1 MANVSSSNGIEKRP
15 KLQFRDADGHLFPA
29 WKQYRFDSLYK
40 PVSEK
45 NDLSYGVEHI
55 ISVANMYFKPD
66 ARISDPEYLR
76 TYNVFKYGD
85 IAFEGN
91 KSKNYANGR
100 FVENTIGDGIVSHVF
115 NVLRPISPKHNLE
128 YWKYAINN
136 ENVMGRILARCTKKT
151 TMMTNLVT
159 ADFLEQEICC
169 PIELEQDKIAFFLS
183 LIEKRLAAQEQ
194 LVDALKKYKRGLLQ
208 AIFSRE
214 VHLENSTCWE
224 RRLFSEIASLNKGK
238 YSPKQDE
245 VLPCIELE
253 HLEQQTGQIIGY
265 ANSNEQ
271 NSVKS
276 VFHKGDVLFGKL
288 RPYLR
293 KFALPE
299 YDGVCS
305 SEIWVFHPEHDINS
319 TFLFYL
325 IQSESFIAAANIS
338 SGTKMPR
345 AEWSKVSNES
355 FFIPELSEQKRIA
368 DLFGSIDKR
377 IVNASRSANEMQ
389 SLKQGLLQ
397 QLFI

>member
-1 MANVSSSNGIEKRP
+1 MSSVWLHSTEPFLNSFCMGWRPNSSDLNPVFLGYLLRTPTIRKQIICQGQGISRINLAASRISNIDLYHPSPDEQLKIANILSLLDQRIEAVCKI
-15 KLQFRDADGHLFPA
+15 
-29 WKQYRFDSLYK
+29 
-40 PVSEK
+40 
-45 NDLSYGVEHI
+45 VEH
-55 ISVANMYFKPD
+55 
-66 ARISDPEYLR
+66 
-76 TYNVFKYGD
+76 
-85 IAFEGN
+85 
-91 KSKNYANGR
+91 
-100 FVENTIGDGIVSHVF
+100 
-115 NVLRPISPKHNLE
+115 
-128 YWKYAINN
+128 
-136 ENVMGRILARCTKKT
+136 
-151 TMMTNLVT
+151 
-159 ADFLEQEICC
+159 
-169 PIELEQDKIAFFLS
+169 
-183 LIEKRLAAQEQ
+183 
-194 LVDALKKYKRGLLQ
+194 LKKYKRGLLQ

-214 VHLENSTCWE
+214 VQLENLSNWE
-224 RRLFSEIASLNKGK
+224 HRLFSEIASLGKGK
-238 YSPKQDE
+238 YTPKQE
-245 VLPCIELE
+245 EALPCIELE

-305 SEIWVFHPEHDINS
+305 SEIWVLHPESNIDS

-368 DLFGSIDKR
+368 DLFSAIDKR
-377 IVNASRSANEMQ
+377 IVNASRSVNKMQ

>member
-1 MANVSSSNGIEKRP
+1 
-15 KLQFRDADGHLFPA
+15 
-29 WKQYRFDSLYK
+29 
-40 PVSEK
+40 
-45 NDLSYGVEHI
+45 
-55 ISVANMYFKPD
+55 MYFKPD
-66 ARISDPEYLR
+66 ARISDLEYLR

>member
-1 MANVSSSNGIEKRP
+1 MYNPRKST
-15 KLQFRDADGHLFPA
+15 DAP
-29 WKQYRFDSLYK
+29 
-40 PVSEK
+40 
-45 NDLSYGVEHI
+45 YGP
-55 ISVANMYFKPD
+55 ISRY
-66 ARISDPEYLR
+66 
-76 TYNVFKYGD
+76 TYD
-85 IAFEGN
+85 E
-91 KSKNYANGR
+91 
-100 FVENTIGDGIVSHVF
+100 DGIVSPLYLCFRGNHSVNPKYF
-115 NVLRPISPKHNLE
+115 ERFFKSSVWHRYIYMSGDSGARHDRVSVKDETFFEMPIHLPGDAEQK
-128 YWKYAINN
+128 
-136 ENVMGRILARCTKKT
+136 RIA
-151 TMMTNLVT
+151 
-159 ADFLEQEICC
+159 E
-169 PIELEQDKIAFFLS
+169 FLS
-183 LIEKRLAAQEQ
+183 LIEQKIECQSA
-194 LVDALKKYKRGLLQ
+194 LVENLKKYKRGLLQ

-214 VHLENSTCWE
+214 VLLENSTCWE
-224 RRLFSEIASLNKGK
+224 RRLFNEIASLNKGK

>member
-1 MANVSSSNGIEKRP
+1 LLSAAIEGMFLNTELFGHQRGASNKGYKKIIYGTLVLSTQNLHLGNANVNLRFGHGMVSPAYKTYRIKDCSV
-15 KLQFRDADGHLFPA
+15 KLLAE
-29 WKQYRFDSLYK
+29 WIK
-40 PVSEK
+40 SEK
-45 NDLSYGVEHI
+45 AKQFFYDATTVGASVCRRNVEWETLYDQTLY
-55 ISVANMYFKPD
+55 MP
-66 ARISDPEYLR
+66 
-76 TYNVFKYGD
+76 
-85 IAFEGN
+85 
-91 KSKNYANGR
+91 
-100 FVENTIGDGIVSHVF
+100 
-115 NVLRPISPKHNLE
+115 
-128 YWKYAINN
+128 AIN
-136 ENVMGRILARCTKKT
+136 
-151 TMMTNLVT
+151 
-159 ADFLEQEICC
+159 EQ
-169 PIELEQDKIAFFLS
+169 QHIAEFLS
-183 LIEKRLAAQEQ
+183 LVSERICRQEKFIEN
-194 LVDALKKYKRGLLQ
+194 LKKYKRGLLQ

-214 VHLENSTCWE
+214 VQLENLSNWE
-224 RRLFSEIASLNKGK
+224 HRLFSEIASLGKGK
-238 YSPKQDE
+238 YTPKQE
-245 VLPCIELE
+245 EALPCIELE
-253 HLEQQTGQIIGY
+253 HLEQQTGQVIGY

-293 KFALPE
+293 KFALPD

-305 SEIWVFHPEHDINS
+305 SEIWVLHPESNIDS

-368 DLFGSIDKR
+368 DLFSVIDKR
-377 IVNASRSANEMQ
+377 IVNATRTVNKMQ

>member
-1 MANVSSSNGIEKRP
+1 M
-15 KLQFRDADGHLFPA
+15 
-29 WKQYRFDSLYK
+29 LYK

-45 NDLSYGVEHI
+45 NDLSYGVESI

-76 TYNVFKYGD
+76 TYNIFKYGD

-91 KSKNYANGR
+91 KSKSYANGR

-115 NVLRPISPKHNLE
+115 IVLRPLSPTHNLE

-159 ADFLEQEICC
+159 SDFLEQEICC
-169 PIELEQDKIAFFLS
+169 PVESEQDKIALFLS
-183 LIEKRLAAQEQ
+183 LIEKRLIAQEQ
-194 LVDALKKYKRGLLQ
+194 LVEHLKKYKRGLLQ
-208 AIFSRE
+208 AVFSRE
-214 VHLENSTCWE
+214 IQLENSSNWE
-224 RRLFSEIASLNKGK
+224 HRLFGEIASLGKGK
-238 YSPKQDE
+238 YTPKQE
-245 VLPCIELE
+245 EILPCIELE

-305 SEIWVFHPEHDINS
+305 SEIWVLHPESNIDS

-368 DLFGSIDKR
+368 DLLSSIDKR
-377 IVNASRSANEMQ
+377 IVNASRSVNKMQ

>member
-1 MANVSSSNGIEKRP
+1 
-15 KLQFRDADGHLFPA
+15 
-29 WKQYRFDSLYK
+29 
-40 PVSEK
+40 
-45 NDLSYGVEHI
+45 
-55 ISVANMYFKPD
+55 MYFKPD
-66 ARISDPEYLR
+66 ARISDLEYLR

-183 LIEKRLAAQEQ
+183 LSEKRLAAQEQ

>member
-1 MANVSSSNGIEKRP
+1 MANVSSSNGIEYLPKIRFSGFPFEWEDCVLSTVLAERKEYCEKDGTYEHATLSKDGIYGKTERYNRDFLVSDENKAYKITHRWDLCYNPANLKFGVICLNTYGDAIFSPIYVTFDISESFSKEFIGYALSRWDFINRALRFQQGTVYERMAVSPEDFLTIHCRFP
-15 KLQFRDADGHLFPA
+15 KLKEQ
-29 WKQYRFDSLYK
+29 
-40 PVSEK
+40 EK
-45 NDLSYGVEHI
+45 I
-55 ISVANMYFKPD
+55 
-66 ARISDPEYLR
+66 
-76 TYNVFKYGD
+76 
-85 IAFEGN
+85 
-91 KSKNYANGR
+91 
-100 FVENTIGDGIVSHVF
+100 
-115 NVLRPISPKHNLE
+115 
-128 YWKYAINN
+128 
-136 ENVMGRILARCTKKT
+136 
-151 TMMTNLVT
+151 
-159 ADFLEQEICC
+159 ADFLRLIDQR
-169 PIELEQDKIAFFLS
+169 IAKQS
-183 LIEKRLAAQEQ
+183 EHVEH
-194 LVDALKKYKRGLLQ
+194 LKKYKRGLLQ

-214 VHLENSTCWE
+214 VQLENLSNWE
-224 RRLFSEIASLNKGK
+224 HRLFSEIASLGKGK
-238 YSPKQDE
+238 YTPKQE
-245 VLPCIELE
+245 EALPCIELE

-305 SEIWVFHPEHDINS
+305 SEIWVLHPESNIDS

-368 DLFGSIDKR
+368 DLFSAIDKR
-377 IVNASRSANEMQ
+377 IVNASRSVNKMQ

>member
-15 KLQFRDADGHLFPA
+15 KLQFRDADGHLFPT

-169 PIELEQDKIAFFLS
+169 PIKLEQDKIAFFLS

-214 VHLENSTCWE
+214 VQLENSTCWE

>member
-1 MANVSSSNGIEKRP
+1 
-15 KLQFRDADGHLFPA
+15 
-29 WKQYRFDSLYK
+29 
-40 PVSEK
+40 
-45 NDLSYGVEHI
+45 
-55 ISVANMYFKPD
+55 MYFKPD